1 MATIEK
7 RETDA
12 GTTYRVKVRLKGHPT
27 QSASFDRLTDAK
39 KWATQTEAA
48 IREGRYFT
56 GNIVQ
61 AKTLAEA
68 IERYKN
74 EHLPELKDAEN
85 RWRIL
90 EYWLKNYGAY
100 TLPHLTADL
109 LAKARDEL
117 SNTPVKTRAKNPDPN
132 APIRLL
138 SPARVNRYLTGLSP
152 VLTACVKEWGW
163 LEYNPMEKVRKR
175 KEPAGIIRFL
185 STDERSRLMAALK
198 DPSTPAYLYPVV
210 LIAAFT
216 GARKENILSLTWQ
229 QIDFDRRCIFL
240 PETKNGERQ
249 TLPLVD
255 PALSAVIDWK
265 TKPQKFPSAFL
276 FPSPVKANQHITLS
290 GHVWKNL
297 LAKAQIENF
306 RFHDLRHSFAS
317 ELAMSGAS
325 LAEIAAGTGHKTL
338 QMVKRYAH
346 LSHDHTASVIERM
359 AAKVAA
365 ELNQQNSKGNE

>member
-1 MATIEK
+1 
-7 RETDA
+7 
-12 GTTYRVKVRLKGHPT
+12 
-27 QSASFDRLTDAK
+27 
-39 KWATQTEAA
+39 
-48 IREGRYFT
+48 
-56 GNIVQ
+56 
-61 AKTLAEA
+61 
-68 IERYKN
+68 
-74 EHLPELKDAEN
+74 
-85 RWRIL
+85 
-90 EYWLKNYGAY
+90 
-100 TLPHLTADL
+100 
-109 LAKARDEL
+109 
-117 SNTPVKTRAKNPDPN
+117 
-132 APIRLL
+132 
-138 SPARVNRYLTGLSP
+138 
-152 VLTACVKEWGW
+152 
-163 LEYNPMEKVRKR
+163 
-175 KEPAGIIRFL
+175 
-185 STDERSRLMAALK
+185 MAALK

-359 AAKVAA
+359 AAKVALEMN
-365 ELNQQNSKGNE
+365 ELNSKGNE